1 MENIHGKC
9 VCGAVEI
16 IIKEY
21 GNFVYACH
29 CDNCRRQ
36 RRVCHSGRES
46 QHKAQRERRHRQ

>member
-29 CDNCRRQ
+29 LEYIL
-36 RRVCHSGRES
+36 GF
-46 QHKAQRERRHRQ
+46 